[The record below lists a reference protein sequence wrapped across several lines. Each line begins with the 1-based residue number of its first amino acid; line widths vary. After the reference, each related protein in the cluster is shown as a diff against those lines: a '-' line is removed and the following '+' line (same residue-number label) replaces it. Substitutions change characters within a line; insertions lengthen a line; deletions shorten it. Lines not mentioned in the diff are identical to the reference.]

1 MFVAMFNV
9 RPTSETGHGRHLVR
23 WAGLLLLVLST
34 TLWGCA
40 SGPARDPRDPLEP
53 FNRSMYEFNTKVDEA
68 VVKPVAI
75 VYRDVTPYPVRTAV
89 GNFFGN
95 LSDIWSTLN
104 TALQLRVEDTV
115 VNVLRVGVNTFF
127 GMGGF
132 LDVASEM
139 NLYRSP
145 ADFGQT
151 LGRWGV
157 PAGPYMVL
165 PVLGPSTLR
174 DTLGRGVETRGD
186 RVWSI
191 DHIPSRNSLL
201 GLRLLEERTNLL
213 RASSVLDE
221 AALDKYSF
229 TREVF
234 LQRRQS
240 IIDSQRNREEE

>member
-1 MFVAMFNV
+1 MSATLFPAGP
-9 RPTSETGHGRHLVR
+9 RRSALTR
-23 WAGLLLLVLST
+23 WAGVLLLVLSAVLT
-34 TLWGCA
+34 GCA

-53 FNRSMYEFNTKVDEA
+53 FNRSMYDLNTKVDEA

-104 TALQLRVEDTV
+104 TALQLRGEDTII
-115 VNVLRVGVNTFF
+115 NAMRVGFNTFF
-127 GMGGF
+127 GFGG
-132 LDVASEM
+132 LVDVASEM

-157 PAGPYMVL
+157 PPGPYMVL

-186 RVWSI
+186 RVWGV

-240 IIDSQRNREEE
+240 IIDSQRNREAE

>member
-1 MFVAMFNV
+1 MSATLFPAGP
-9 RPTSETGHGRHLVR
+9 RRSALTR
-23 WAGLLLLVLST
+23 WAGVLLLVLSAV
-34 TLWGCA
+34 LAGCA

-53 FNRSMYEFNTKVDEA
+53 FNRSMYDLNTKVDEA

-104 TALQLRVEDTV
+104 TALQLRGEDTII
-115 VNVLRVGVNTFF
+115 NAMRVGFNTFF
-127 GMGGF
+127 GFGG
-132 LDVASEM
+132 LVDVASEM

-157 PAGPYMVL
+157 PPGPYMVL

-186 RVWSI
+186 RVWGV

-240 IIDSQRNREEE
+240 IIDSQRNREAE

>member
-1 MFVAMFNV
+1 MSATLFPAGP
-9 RPTSETGHGRHLVR
+9 RRSALTR
-23 WAGLLLLVLST
+23 WVGVLLLVFSAVLT
-34 TLWGCA
+34 GCA
-40 SGPARDPRDPLEP
+40 SGPNRDARDPLEP
-53 FNRSMYEFNTKVDEA
+53 FNRSMYDFNTKVDEA

-104 TALQLRVEDTV
+104 TALQLRGEDTII
-115 VNVLRVGVNTFF
+115 NAMRVGFNTFF
-127 GMGGF
+127 GLGG
-132 LDVASEM
+132 LVDIASEM

-157 PAGPYMVL
+157 PPGPYMVL

-186 RVWSI
+186 RVWNV

-240 IIDSQRNREEE
+240 IIDSQRNREAE

>member
-1 MFVAMFNV
+1 MSAPIDQAVSH
-9 RPTSETGHGRHLVR
+9 RPVGWR
-23 WAGLLLLVLST
+23 WLGVLLLALSAVLA
-34 TLWGCA
+34 GCA
-40 SGPARDPRDPLEP
+40 SGPNRDPRDPLEP
-53 FNRSMYEFNTKVDEA
+53 FNRSMYDFNTKVDEA

-104 TALQLRVEDTV
+104 TALQLRGEDTII
-115 VNVLRVGVNTFF
+115 NAMRVGFNTFF
-127 GMGGF
+127 GLGGL
-132 LDVASEM
+132 LDIASEM

-157 PAGPYMVL
+157 PPGPYMVL
-165 PVLGPSTLR
+165 PVLGPSTMR
-174 DTLGRGVETRGD
+174 DTLGRSVETRGD
-186 RVWSI
+186 RVWAV

-240 IIDSQRNREEE
+240 IIDSQRNREAE